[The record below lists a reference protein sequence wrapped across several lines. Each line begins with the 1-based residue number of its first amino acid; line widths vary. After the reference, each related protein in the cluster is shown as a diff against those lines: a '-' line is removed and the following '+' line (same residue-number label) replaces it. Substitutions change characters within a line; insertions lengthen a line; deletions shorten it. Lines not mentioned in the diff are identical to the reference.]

1 MPRYRYTHNISVVFS
16 NIDGHNWV
24 PNPGE
29 EIETLTPVNH
39 PYLQLVDDVPEIEVK
54 TESPVKQVVA
64 TDTKDAASGEI
75 VKES

>member
-1 MPRYRYTHNISVVFS
+1 MPRYRYAHNISVVFS

-39 PYLQLVDDVPEIEVK
+39 PYLELIEDEPEGK